1 MKKQC
6 FLLVDGQFLPGF
18 LGGPSIAIRVPP
30 DAQGAGAGV
39 GLPSVVPMLARLLQQ
54 ANGGPSGGPF
64 GFDGSLG

>member
-1 MKKQC
+1 M
-6 FLLVDGQFLPGF
+6 
-18 LGGPSIAIRVPP
+18 GGPSIAIRVPP
-30 DAQGAGAGV
+30 EAQANGAAV